1 MKKIVVLL
9 LFTLAL
15 FGAQSG
21 DLSLYLL
28 KEGKPLANQS
38 VEIYALGEQKKSL
51 VSTIVSDTDGFATL
65 TLPRGEYQ
73 LQVVAKEGNTPLV
86 FARKNFLINN
96 GEESQLILA
105 LDKSNALAFE
115 DSEAPEIQDTNT
127 STEVK
132 AIESGVVLLKLL
144 SVEDSKPIAG
154 ARVFVRGMDIELVS
168 DAKGE
173 LSIKAPAQEQ
183 IISIIH
189 SDYSAQTLPVRF
201 VANES
206 VTQEIALSPAA
217 MELEEF
223 VVLAPNVEGS
233 IANVLA
239 EKRNDVS
246 VSEVL
251 GSEQMTKSGDSKASD
266 ALSRVTGVT
275 IVDGKY
281 VFVRGLGERY
291 TNVTLNGF
299 YLPSPNP
306 TKRVVPLNIF
316 PTGVLESIKVQK
328 TAQANKNSEF
338 AGGLVELR
346 TKSIPDEFFFKF
358 SISATYDDES
368 TLKDGAT
375 YEGGGTDFLGYDDG
389 TRALPQSVI
398 NATQG
403 DRKLGDLSRSDIID
417 LSKDMTYNNQIYDEQ
432 FLPNF
437 DFSLSLGDS
446 FDLGSGH
453 KLGVYASTA
462 YKYSNDITSYEREIF
477 AAGGV
482 STATD
487 DYILSQQ
494 GYSLSSMFGLGYS
507 IGENHTISWNNLY
520 IHQAEDIVR
529 QSQFFN
535 QNDRRFITNLSWQ
548 EQTLFTSQLMGEHT
562 LDEHKIDWRFAYSS
576 ALLDEPDRRT
586 YGFMNTS
593 PGDPQYLSRFNS
605 EKLSRMYNRL
615 DDSNVDGGVDYTI
628 PLPSWTEDE
637 NTLQVGAGALIKERD
652 SRFRTFNYR
661 QSNGNTRIFNTNIDE
676 IINAD
681 TIGYS
686 TTENEFRLNEVPLTT
701 GDYIAEQQLYTGY
714 VMLDFGLTDNIL
726 IDLGVRYE
734 HSSQTLNIFD
744 NQSGQEF
751 LGGAAEN
758 ITDDIL
764 PSLLLTYKLN
774 EDMQMRFGY
783 SRTMSRPDF
792 KELSEVIILDP
803 NTLNPYIGNK
813 DLQSATIDNLD
824 LRYEWYFSA
833 KESFSIAGFAKSFT
847 NPIEDVTLPSSDG
860 ELFSYANAN
869 SANNYGIELDI
880 LKNLGEWDGLDLSEY
895 FIASNYSYIISEVD
909 VSGMTV
915 DDGGFL
921 TNAKRAMQG
930 QSPYVFNF
938 SAGYDS
944 EETGISATV
953 LFNVFGE
960 RIARVGTNSRE
971 DQMEQPVERLDFVLL
986 ADYSENLKFTFK
998 AKNLLNPEHIIT
1010 QGDAVAFRYTTG
1022 RRFSVGM
1029 SYKY

>member
-1 MKKIVVLL
+1 MKKIVSLL
-9 LFTLAL
+9 LFALTL
-15 FGAQSG
+15 FGAEGG

-28 KEGKPLANQS
+28 KDGKPLAKQS
-38 VEIYALGEQKKSL
+38 VEVYSVGEAKKSL
-51 VSTIVSDTDGFATL
+51 VSTIVSDTDGFATT
-65 TLPRGEYQ
+65 TLAEGEYQ
-73 LQVVAKEGNTPLV
+73 LQVVAKEGNAPLV
-86 FARKNFLINN
+86 FARKNFLIKN

-105 LDKSNALAFE
+105 LSKSNALAFE
-115 DSEAPEIQDTNT
+115 DSEAPEIVEDVNT
-127 STEVK
+127 TKTEI
-132 AIESGVVLLKLL
+132 AQSGSVVLTLL
-144 SVEDSKPIAG
+144 SVEDAKPIEG

-168 DAKGE
+168 DADGR
-173 LSIKAPAQEQ
+173 LTIKAPAQEQ

-189 SDYSAQTLPVRF
+189 SDFSAQTLPVKF
-201 VANES
+201 VANE
-206 VTQEIALSPAA
+206 TLTKEISLSPAA

-291 TNVTLNGF
+291 TNITLNGF

-358 SISATYDDES
+358 SISASYDDES

-389 TRALPQSVI
+389 TRALPQSII
-398 NATQG
+398 NATSG
-403 DRKLGDLSRSDIID
+403 DRRLGDLSRSEIED
-417 LSKDMTYNNQIYDEQ
+417 LSRDMTYNNEIYNEQ

-437 DFSLSLGDS
+437 DFSLALGDS
-446 FDLGSGH
+446 FDLGNDQ
-453 KLGVYASTA
+453 KLGFYASTA
-462 YKYSNDITSYEREIF
+462 YKYTNDITNYEREIF

-487 DYILSQQ
+487 NYVLSEQ

-507 IGENHTISWNNLY
+507 LGENHTISWNNLY
-520 IHQAEDIVR
+520 IHQADDIVR
-529 QSQFFN
+529 QSEFFN

-548 EQTLFTSQLMGEHT
+548 EQTLFTSQLMGEHAIS
-562 LDEHKIDWRFAYSS
+562 DHKIDWRVAYSS
-576 ALLDEPDRRT
+576 ATLDEPDRRT
-586 YGFMNTS
+586 YGFMNDN
-593 PGDPQYLSRFNS
+593 PGEQKYLSLFNS

-615 DDSNVDGGVDYTI
+615 DDSNVDTGIDYTM

-637 NTLQVGAGALIKERD
+637 NKLQIGAGALIKERD

-686 TTENEFRLNEVPLTT
+686 STENEFRLNEVPLTT
-701 GDYIAEQQLYTGY
+701 GDYIGEQQLYTGY
-714 VMLDFGLTDNIL
+714 AMLDLALTQSLFLN
-726 IDLGVRYE
+726 LGVRYE
-734 HSSQTLNIFD
+734 SSTQTLNIYD
-744 NQSGQEF
+744 NQNGQEF

-758 ITDDIL
+758 ITEDIL

-774 EDMQMRFGY
+774 EDMQMRFAY

-833 KESFSIAGFAKSFT
+833 KESFSVAGFAKSFT

-869 SANNYGIELDI
+869 SASNYGIEIDV
-880 LKNLGEWDGLDLSEY
+880 LKNFGKWDGLDLRDY
-895 FIASNYSYIISEVD
+895 FVASNYSYIISEVD

-986 ADYSENLKFTFK
+986 ADYTENLKFTFK
-998 AKNLLNPEHIIT
+998 AQNLLNPEHIIT
-1010 QGDAVAFRYTTG
+1010 QGDEVAFRYTTG
-1022 RRFSVGM
+1022 RRFSVGL